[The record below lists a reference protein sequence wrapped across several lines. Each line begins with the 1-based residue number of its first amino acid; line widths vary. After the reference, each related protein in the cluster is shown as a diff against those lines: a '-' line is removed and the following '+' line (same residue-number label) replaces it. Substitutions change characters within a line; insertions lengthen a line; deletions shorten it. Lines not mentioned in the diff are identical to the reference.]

1 MKEKKNRCIGITN
14 NKSICNRIIY
24 NNNIYCPIHK
34 NKYKKKNSLNSMKS
48 IIKREIIKTIS
59 HKSKEVLTD
68 EELIHIHNAKI
79 LLTNSFTRCYIC
91 NSNNKKCLTIDH
103 IIPLINIENNEYGKD
118 NDANI
123 ILCCQK
129 CNMNKSN
136 NGMEYV
142 INEIKKY
149 NKNKKELYEKITAIK
164 LIYNYKEKLLL
175 KKLFIH
181 NFSLFFINNVLKFYQ
196 KFICK
201 YMRLCNFYI

>member
-1 MKEKKNRCIGITN
+1 MKENKNKCIGITN
-14 NKSICNRIIY
+14 NKNICNRVIH
-24 NNNIYCPIHK
+24 NNNIYCSIHK

-59 HKSKEVLTD
+59 HKSVEVLTD
-68 EELIHIHNAKI
+68 EELLHIHKAKI
-79 LLTNSFTRCYIC
+79 VLTNSFTRCYIC
-91 NSNNKKCLTIDH
+91 NNNNKKCLTIDH
-103 IIPLINIENNEYGKD
+103 IVPLINTENNEYGKD

-129 CNMNKSN
+129 CNMSKSN

-149 NKNKKELYEKITAIK
+149 NKNKEELYKKIIAIK

-181 NFSLFFINNVLKFYQ
+181 NFSLFFINNMLNFYQ

-201 YMRLCNFYI
+201 YMRISNIY